1 MSSRASRTTS
11 APEGFTGVHYGWVVA
26 AALAVSEAISWGI
39 LYYSF
44 PVFLR
49 AMETDLGVSQV
60 AITGALS
67 AALAVSALAA
77 VPVGWWLDR
86 HGPRALM
93 TAGSCLATA
102 ILFAWS
108 RVGGLGGLYAVWS
121 AMGLAMAMTLYEPAF
136 AAVVQWFP
144 SHRDRALLIVTLV
157 GGLASTIFMPVAAWL
172 LGRFGWRTA
181 VEALAALLAAT
192 TIPLHALVL
201 RPAPR
206 DLAPGR
212 RDEQPGGS
220 EVTLR
225 AALATAGF
233 WILAIGFAVSSFISV
248 AVSVHGIPFLA
259 QHGYSAVRAA
269 TLIGW
274 MGAMQLPGRLCFVPV
289 ARWWGAARST
299 AAIFL
304 AQGAGMALLA
314 MAVRLPSLVPV
325 ILFVGAANGMS
336 TLARA
341 TTVAA
346 VFGRRSY
353 GSVNGAIG
361 LGASAARA
369 LSPVGTSLLVAWFG
383 GYERAFVVIAGA
395 IVLAGITLVLG
406 KIPTAEQGA
415 NGEAA

>member
-1 MSSRASRTTS
+1 MTA
-11 APEGFTGVHYGWVVA
+11 APGADEVSGLSYGWVIA

-49 AMETDLGVSQV
+49 AMQTDLGVSQV

-93 TAGSCLATA
+93 TAGSCLATVT
-102 ILFAWS
+102 LLVWS
-108 RVGGLGGLYAVWS
+108 RVGGLAGLYAVWCM
-121 AMGLAMAMTLYEPAF
+121 MGLAMAMTLYEPAF

-144 SHRDRALLIVTLV
+144 SHRDRALLVVTLV

-172 LGRFGWRTA
+172 LVRVGWRTA

-206 DLAPGR
+206 DVSPGR
-212 RDEQPGGS
+212 RDEPPGRS
-220 EVTLR
+220 DVPLR
-225 AALATAGF
+225 AAVTTAAF
-233 WILAIGFAVSSFISV
+233 WVLAIAFAVSSFIAV
-248 AVSVHGIPFLA
+248 AVSVHGIPFLT
-259 QHGYSAVRAA
+259 QHGYSATRAA
-269 TLIGW
+269 ALVGW
-274 MGAMQLPGRLCFVPV
+274 MGAMQLPGRLCVVPV
-289 ARWWGAARST
+289 ARWWGAARAT
-299 AAIFL
+299 ASIFL

-314 MAVRLPSLVPV
+314 SAVRLPILVPV

-341 TTVAA
+341 TTVAEL
-346 VFGRRSY
+346 FGRRSY

-369 LSPVGTSLLVAWFG
+369 LGPVGTSLLVAWLG
-383 GYERAFVVIAGA
+383 GYERAFLVVAGA
-395 IVLAGITLVLG
+395 MALAGSMLIFG
-406 KIPTAEQGA
+406 QTATAVHGA
-415 NGEAA
+415 KGGAP

>member
-1 MSSRASRTTS
+1 VNSRSDSATTGPQDVS
-11 APEGFTGVHYGWVVA
+11 GFHYGWVVA
-26 AALAVSEAISWGI
+26 AALAVSETISWGI

-67 AALAVSALAA
+67 AALGVSALAA

-86 HGPRALM
+86 RGPRALM
-93 TAGSCLATA
+93 TTGSCLATA

-108 RVGGLGGLYAVWS
+108 RVGGLGGLYAVWCT
-121 AMGLAMAMTLYEPAF
+121 MGLAMAMTLYEPAF

-157 GGLASTIFMPVAAWL
+157 AGLASTIFMPVAAWL
-172 LGRFGWRTA
+172 LVRFGWRTA
-181 VEALAALLAAT
+181 VQALAALLAAT
-192 TIPLHALVL
+192 TIPIHALVL

-206 DLAPGR
+206 GHAPGR
-212 RDEQPGGS
+212 PDGQPGRSGA
-220 EVTLR
+220 TLR
-225 AALATAGF
+225 AALATGAF
-233 WILAIGFAVSSFISV
+233 WILAIAFGVSSFISV
-248 AVSVHGIPFLA
+248 AVSVHGIPFLT
-259 QHGYSAVRAA
+259 QHGYPAGRAA
-269 TLIGW
+269 ALIGW

-289 ARWWGAARST
+289 ARWWGAARAT
-299 AAIFL
+299 ASIFL
-304 AQGAGMALLA
+304 AQSAGMALLA
-314 MAVRLPSLVPV
+314 MAVRFSSLVPV
-325 ILFVGAANGMS
+325 LLLLGAANGMS

-341 TTVAA
+341 TTVAE

-369 LSPVGTSLLVAWFG
+369 LGPVGTSLLVSWIG
-383 GYERAFVVIAGA
+383 SYERAFLVLASAIA
-395 IVLAGITLVLG
+395 LAGIALVFG
-406 KIPTAEQGA
+406 EIPTAEPG
-415 NGEAA
+415 GGGGDP